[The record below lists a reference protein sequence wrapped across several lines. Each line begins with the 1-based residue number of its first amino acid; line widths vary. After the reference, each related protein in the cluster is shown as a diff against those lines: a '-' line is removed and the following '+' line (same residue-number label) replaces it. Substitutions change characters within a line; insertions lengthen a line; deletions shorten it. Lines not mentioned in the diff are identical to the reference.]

1 MPRHTPDSNA
11 KIIDDGT
18 LDTKVRLKQEH
29 TVEYRYA
36 IHFTTLVIS
45 LFGGKPISKEKNI

>member
-18 LDTKVRLKQEH
+18 LDTKVRLKQEY

-45 LFGGKPISKEKNI
+45 LLGENQF